1 MAANDAEGIALRQLA
16 KLFDKQ
22 QQPERAAQCHRANLE
37 QMDAKGIESPATVE
51 ALWYLAR
58 NCAALAQWKDAE
70 RYCFRLLDFAVPEK
84 EDAKN
89 LLKVRAVIVTV
100 VHLTVCACV

>member
-1 MAANDAEGIALRQLA
+1 MEGIALRQLA
-16 KLFDKQ
+16 KLCDKQ
-22 QQPERAAQCHRANLE
+22 GQPDRAANYHRANLE

-58 NCAALAQWKDAE
+58 HSAALARWKDAE

-84 EDAKN
+84 EDAKS
-89 LLKVRAVIVTV
+89 LLKVR
-100 VHLTVCACV
+100 CGACFARVGDC